1 MIINNANLNAL
12 YTGFKTVFNEAFGAT
27 PSDYEK
33 VAMEVP
39 SATRQETYGWLG
51 QTTKFRE
58 WLGDRVIQNLEAHD
72 YTIKNRSFENT
83 IGVDREDIEDDTF
96 GVYRPLIAQLGED
109 AKRHPDELVFQLLAD
124 GFTQTCYDGQ
134 YFFDT
139 DHPVAGQSVA
149 NTQGGT
155 GTPWFLLD
163 TSRVVKPF
171 IFQKRKDYNFV
182 AMDNETD
189 EAVFMRK
196 QFRYGVDARV
206 NAGYGLWQ
214 LAYASKQTLDLTSY
228 ADARAAMMSFKGDNG
243 KPLGIRPTLLVVPP
257 ALEKQALDVVQAER
271 LANGATNTYRN
282 TAQVLVS
289 PWLS

>member
-196 QFRYGVDARV
+196 HFRYGVDARV